1 MAKKSLLDDTVRD
14 EVRRTVLHEA
24 EERYRHELLHHEER
38 MQLQDRIKRLRRRL
52 GIH

>member
-14 EVRRTVLHEA
+14 EVRRTVLRLQ